1 VKLNVKYMIMKTTK
15 TNVVIAIIGTMVITA
30 IGTYLKINGNKNVG
44 DIILLISTIM
54 FLCLLV
60 LFILRFFNRQKR

>member
-1 VKLNVKYMIMKTTK
+1 MIMKTTK